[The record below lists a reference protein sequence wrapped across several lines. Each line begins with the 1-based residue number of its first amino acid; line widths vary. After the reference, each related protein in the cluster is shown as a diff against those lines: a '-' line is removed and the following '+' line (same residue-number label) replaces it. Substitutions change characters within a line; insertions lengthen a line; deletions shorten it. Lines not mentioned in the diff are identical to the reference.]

1 QLHRL
6 RRTFSNKELNTV
18 WSIITVKNWML
29 ATEMEADTLHIAN
42 LALVE
47 PQIKNQVSSF
57 M

>member
-1 QLHRL
+1 MGDALD
-6 RRTFSNKELNTV
+6 K
-18 WSIITVKNWML
+18 

>member
-6 RRTFSNKELNTV
+6 RRIFSNKELNTV